1 MCDILNYSSNKEAY
15 FMIKIKNNKFIF
27 ENLGFT
33 IPIFDNFMIVRAEGE
48 VDDYEILTIMPPEKD
63 CTITFSSGSTYDID
77 GKNGLNKKLEEEK
90 DNISVINEQPA
101 EIEING
107 LEGCSATFFWWT
119 RQVYEIHFDAVNDN
133 EDALVVTVAIDCS
146 RTEENSEWY
155 NMSDEKR
162 CEKAYEKLKKILGR
176 KNIQECIRGIEIV

>member
-1 MCDILNYSSNKEAY
+1 
-15 FMIKIKNNKFIF
+15 MIKIKKNKFVLESAGVAF
-27 ENLGFT
+27 
-33 IPIFDNFMIVRAEGE
+33 PIFDDFVIVQAEGE
-48 VDDYEILTIMPPEKD
+48 VGDYEILTIMPPEKD

-155 NMSDEKR
+155 NMSDEER

-176 KNIQECIRGIEIV
+176 KNIKDYINGIEIVK